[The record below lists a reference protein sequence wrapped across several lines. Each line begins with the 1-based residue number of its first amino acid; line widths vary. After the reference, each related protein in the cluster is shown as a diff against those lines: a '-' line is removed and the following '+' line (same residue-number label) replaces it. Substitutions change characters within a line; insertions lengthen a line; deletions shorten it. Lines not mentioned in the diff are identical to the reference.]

1 MNRRWLKM
9 IACCVLWVCGA
20 GTASVARDAAGMG
33 GENSANIGRPLLSL
47 RIVPRIGYGGTI
59 YAVVGVQN
67 GSGSPLWLNA
77 RLTAA
82 SGRGPVM
89 AGNNTQNV
97 WFDIRYGKDG
107 TVTYRCAP
115 PNGPTRFKAGDYRS
129 LRPGEVVDSDEELSC
144 FDLSRLGE
152 YTIVAHYYDCGKSSP
167 PAPKGT
173 VPLNYELVSAPV
185 TFSVMGG

>member
-1 MNRRWLKM
+1 MKRRWM
-9 IACCVLWVCGA
+9 NMSACCVLWVCGA
-20 GTASVARDAAGMG
+20 GATSVARDAAGSG
-33 GENSANIGRPLLSL
+33 GESSADIGRPLLTL

-59 YAVVGVQN
+59 YAIVGVRN
-67 GSGSPLWLNA
+67 GSGSPLWLNG
-77 RLTAA
+77 RLTAN
-82 SGRGPVM
+82 GRGPVF
-89 AGNNTQNV
+89 AGNDTQDV

-115 PNGPTRFKAGDYRS
+115 PNGPTRFKADDYRS
-129 LRPGEVVDSDEELSC
+129 LKPGEVVDNDEELSC

-152 YTIVAHYYDCGKSSP
+152 YTIVAHYYDRQKSPP

-173 VPLNYELVSAPV
+173 VPLNHELVSVPV